1 MTTQAKQTQAS
12 TPELEKYLK
21 ASNDPKDRVTL
32 IGTLLETYLFTDPE
46 RANEL
51 LLERESVLVQLQD
64 TDLELRHLSQSATLH
79 NLSYRYEQA
88 RLCLEKAITLA
99 TESGSLLEQ
108 TELELERCVSLTNQQ
123 ELERASRCIDRAE
136 WLMRQMPDEH
146 LQARALCRRGYVYLH
161 TRRHTKAIH
170 AFLQAFNI
178 LSYSKRKLN
187 LRDQYCFTLIDSGL
201 GRVYTQMGEYDKAI
215 DAFQRALDR
224 GRQFGLRG
232 RLAWYLANLGN
243 ALLNDNQY
251 VKASYYL
258 TEGIATE
265 DENNR
270 SLLASS
276 IANLGF
282 CYIEQRLFE
291 EAETML
297 SQSETLYFEGG
308 ENEYE
313 NLATIEFYRAR
324 IQAEREDLSQAIS
337 HLHEAGKWAE
347 KSESP
352 RVQAD
357 VSRQLAELYAETG
370 NYQAAYE
377 AQLVFE
383 SHRQAFEAQAEIRHQ
398 REIENLMKAEARERE
413 AELLKLQASQLQL
426 RALRAQMNPHFL
438 FNCLNSIQSFISTK
452 DASTASK
459 YLARFAMLMRQS
471 LEYINLEYI
480 SLEDEIEFLSNYLD
494 LNCNLRFD
502 GNLTTD
508 IRLDDDLE
516 EDIIGVPTMI
526 LQPYVE
532 NAVEHGL
539 RGRKHGHVQIDFS
552 PYGQEAIKAIITDDG
567 VGRERVRDMH
577 ALDPTRKQHRSR
589 GTEITLRRLSLLQRS
604 SSLPEEEKEPVTI
617 TDLYDEDGSPA
628 GTRVEVVIP
637 IRDLSLN

>member
-1 MTTQAKQTQAS
+1 MTNQAKQAQAS
-12 TPELEKYLK
+12 IPELEKYLK
-21 ASNDPKDRVTL
+21 AATDHRDRATF
-32 IGTLLETYLFTDPE
+32 IGTLLDTYLFTDPE

-51 LLERESVLVQLQD
+51 LAERAAWLDEMDDPGITLK
-64 TDLELRHLSQSATLH
+64 HYAQSATFH
-79 NLSYRYEQA
+79 NLSYRYDEAQVS
-88 RLCLEKAITLA
+88 LENAIQLA
-99 TESGSLLEQ
+99 TSSGSLLEQ
-108 TELELERCVSLTNQQ
+108 TELELDSCVSLTNQQ
-123 ELERASRCIDRAE
+123 ELELAGRCIERAE
-136 WLMRQMPDEH
+136 RLMRQMPDEH
-146 LQARALCRRGYVYLH
+146 LQARALCRRGYIYLH
-161 TRRHTKAIH
+161 SRRHTKAIH

-178 LSYSKRKLN
+178 LSYSKRKLS

-201 GRVYTQMGEYDKAI
+201 GRVYTQMVEYDKAI

-243 ALLNDNQY
+243 ALLNNNQY
-251 VKASYYL
+251 VKASHYL
-258 TEGIATE
+258 TEAIATE

-282 CYIEQRLFE
+282 CYIEQRLYE

-297 SQSETLYFEGG
+297 LQSEELYLEGG

-324 IQAEREDLSQAIS
+324 IQAEREDLSQAIA
-337 HLHEAGKWAE
+337 HLQQAGQWAE
-347 KSESP
+347 KSDSP

-370 NYQAAYE
+370 DFRAAYE
-377 AQLVFE
+377 AQLTFE

-508 IRLDDDLE
+508 VRVDDDLE

-539 RGRKHGHVQIDFS
+539 RGRKHGHIQIDFS
-552 PYGQEAIKAIITDDG
+552 LYNQEAIRAVITDDG
-567 VGRERVRDMH
+567 VGREMVRDMH

-589 GTEITLRRLSLLQRS
+589 GTEITLRRLNLLQRS
-604 SSLPEEEKEPVTI
+604 SALLEEGEEPVTI
-617 TDLYDEDGSPA
+617 SDLYDVDGRAA
-628 GTRVEVVIP
+628 GTRVEVIIP
-637 IRDLSLN
+637 IQDLSLS

>member
-1 MTTQAKQTQAS
+1 MTAKAKLEQDLIS
-12 TPELEKYLK
+12 ELEASLK
-21 ASNDPKDRVTL
+21 SSTKLKDRVDT
-32 IGTLLETYLFTDPE
+32 IGELLDRYLFTDPV
-46 RANEL
+46 RATEL
-51 LLERESVLVQLQD
+51 LAARSELLERIDDPVS
-64 TDLELRHLSQSATLH
+64 ELRHLAQSATSH
-79 NLSYRYEQA
+79 NLAYRYNEA
-88 RLCLEKAITLA
+88 SVSLKKALQLVKSA
-99 TESGSLLEQ
+99 GSLLDKA
-108 TELELERCVSLTNQQ
+108 ELELDYCVSLTNRQ
-123 ELERASRCIDRAE
+123 ELEPAGGCLERAE
-136 WLMRQMPDEH
+136 RYLRQMPDEH
-146 LQARALCRRGYVYLH
+146 LKARLLCRRGYLYLH
-161 TRRHTKAIH
+161 SVRHTKAIH

-178 LSYSKRKLN
+178 LSYSERALS
-187 LRDQYCFTLIDSGL
+187 LRDQYCFTLVDSGL
-201 GRVYTQMGEYDKAI
+201 GRVYAQMGDYSKSI

-224 GRQFGLRG
+224 GRSHGLKG

-251 VKASYYL
+251 VKASYLL
-258 TEGIATE
+258 TEAIATE

-291 EAETML
+291 DAGNML
-297 SQSETLYFEGG
+297 DQSEQLYLEGG
-308 ENEYE
+308 EKEYE

-324 IQAEREDLSQAIS
+324 IQAELGDLPTAIL
-337 HLHEAGKWAE
+337 HLKEAGVWAE
-347 KSESP
+347 KSGSP

-357 VSRQLAELYAETG
+357 VSMQLAELYAETG
-370 NYQAAYE
+370 DHKSAYE
-377 AQLVFE
+377 SQLVFE

-413 AELLKLQASQLQL
+413 AQLLKLQASQLQL

-471 LEYINLEYI
+471 LEYINLEHI
-480 SLEDEIEFLSNYLD
+480 SLEDEIEFLSTYLD

-508 IRLDDDLE
+508 IRIDDELE

-539 RGRKHGHVQIDFS
+539 RERKQGHVQIDFS
-552 PYGQEAIKAIITDDG
+552 SYGQDAIKAVITDDG

-589 GTEITLRRLSLLQRS
+589 GTEITLRRLNLLQRS
-604 SSLPEEEKEPVTI
+604 SSPQSKTEPVTI
-617 TDLYDEDGSPA
+617 TDLYHKNGDAA
-628 GTRVEVVIP
+628 GTRVEIIIP
-637 IRDLSLN
+637 IEGLSLS